1 MFLSGSR
8 KLRKGDRKDD
18 GRGDGELDEA
28 KPCLSCVASSVDDAR
43 AASPTSW
50 LDASRLDSD
59 PFFSLTDRLHE
70 AASLS
75 M

>member
-28 KPCLSCVASSVDDAR
+28 KPCVASSGDDAR